1 MTDAELKRLIVAS
14 ARTARR
20 YNRRLQT
27 QAEILER
34 WLDRA
39 IARKTRIK
47 ESEATPV
54 IKIWDTLKVYTR
66 NLEVALADFLGS
78 TAV

>member
-34 WLDRA
+34 WLDRM
-39 IARKTRIK
+39 IARKTRIR
-47 ESEATPV
+47 ESEGLPV
-54 IKIWDTLKVYTR
+54 VAIWDTLKNYTK
-66 NLEVALADFLGS
+66 NLELTLADFLNA
-78 TAV
+78 TRT